1 MLSGA
6 ELQNL
11 NVLAAQWVA
20 PTVDYH
26 GLAPELVLAGGLCLV
41 LILDL
46 FIDDRKKWLLS
57 VISSFTLLVAMLP
70 VLTLAL
76 SDVQVRSMF
85 DGRYV
90 VDNFSL
96 VMKGVFLLSGY
107 VVVLLS
113 SSHVEQGEYW
123 RGEYWFL
130 LLTSLLGML
139 MMTSSRDLVSI
150 FVALEF
156 LSIPAYMLAAWRKR
170 DEKSNEAGVKYFMLG
185 VFASAVMLYGMS
197 LLYGTTNSTLLVDI
211 GSKITVDG
219 EFSAVHALAV
229 VFVVV
234 GFAFKVS
241 AVPFHTWAP
250 DTYEGAPTPVTAFL
264 SVASKAAGFVAL
276 VVLIYTA
283 FPMAQDVWQ
292 PFIWVLSVLTMTVGN
307 VLALKQH
314 NIVRM
319 IAYSSISQ
327 GGFVL
332 MPLAVAGMQN
342 SGDSALRS
350 VVLYMIIYAATNL
363 GVFAV
368 ILSVSRKTR
377 SGEISSFGGLF
388 SYAPTLGVLMTL
400 FMASLAGIPP
410 LGGWIAKFVAFQSLL
425 QSQSSWGYALALVG
439 AVNSVIAF
447 GYYGNVM
454 REIWMRPVPD
464 GDTTPI
470 KTPGSLAIALAITST
485 ATLIFGVL
493 PAVGLHFADL
503 AEIAGAISR

>member
-1 MLSGA
+1 M
-6 ELQNL
+6 QTL
-11 NVLAAQWVA
+11 NILAAQWVA
-20 PTVDYH
+20 PTIDYF

-41 LILDL
+41 LMLDL
-46 FIDDRKKWLLS
+46 FIDERKKWMLTA
-57 VISSFTLLVAMLP
+57 ISSFTLLAAMVP
-70 VLTLAL
+70 VLMLAL
-76 SDVQVRSMF
+76 AETEVRTMF

-96 VMKGVFLLSGY
+96 VMKAVFLLAGY

-113 SSHVEQGEYW
+113 SSHIEQGEYW

-139 MMTSSRDLVSI
+139 MMASSRDLVSI

-170 DEKSNEAGVKYFMLG
+170 DPKSNEAGVKYFLLG

-197 LLYGTTNSTLLVDI
+197 LMYGVANSTLLTEI
-211 GSKITVDG
+211 GAKFTATG
-219 EFSAVHALAV
+219 EFSSVHALAV

-276 VVLIYTA
+276 VVLLYTA
-283 FPMAQDVWQ
+283 FPLAQDIWQ
-292 PFIWVLSVLTMTVGN
+292 PFIWVLSALTMTIGN

-332 MPLAVAGMQN
+332 MPLAVAGL
-342 SGDSALRS
+342 SGSGTTALRS

-363 GVFAV
+363 GVFAI
-368 ILSVSRKTR
+368 ILAVSNKTR
-377 SGEISSFGGLF
+377 SGEVSSYGGLF
-388 SYAPTLGVLMTL
+388 SYAPALGVLMTL
-400 FMASLAGIPP
+400 FLASLAGIPP
-410 LGGWIAKFVAFQSLL
+410 FGGWIAKFVAFQSLI
-425 QSQSSWGYALALVG
+425 QSQSAWGYALAIVG
-439 AVNSVIAF
+439 AVNSVVAF

-464 GDTTPI
+464 NDTTAI
-470 KTPGSLAIALAITST
+470 SVPGSLKLALVITAG
-485 ATLIFGVL
+485 ATLVFGIL
-493 PAVGLHFADL
+493 PGVGLYFADL
-503 AEIAGAISR
+503 AEIAGAIIR

>member
-1 MLSGA
+1 M
-6 ELQNL
+6 QTL
-11 NVLAAQWVA
+11 NILAAQWVA
-20 PTVDYH
+20 PTIDYF

-41 LILDL
+41 LMLDL
-46 FIDDRKKWLLS
+46 FIDERKKWMLTA
-57 VISSFTLLVAMLP
+57 ITSFTLLAAMVP
-70 VLTLAL
+70 VLMLAL
-76 SDVQVRSMF
+76 SETEVRTMF

-96 VMKGVFLLSGY
+96 VMKAVFLLAGY

-113 SSHVEQGEYW
+113 SSHIEQGEYW

-139 MMTSSRDLVSI
+139 MMASSRDLVSI

-170 DEKSNEAGVKYFMLG
+170 DPKSNEAGVKYFLLG

-197 LLYGTTNSTLLVDI
+197 LMYGVANTTLLTEI
-211 GSKITVDG
+211 GAKITATG

-276 VVLIYTA
+276 VVLLYTA
-283 FPMAQDVWQ
+283 FPLAQDIWQ
-292 PFIWVLSVLTMTVGN
+292 PFIWVLSALTMTIGN

-332 MPLAVAGMQN
+332 MPLAVAGLAG
-342 SGDSALRS
+342 SGTTALRS
-350 VVLYMIIYAATNL
+350 VVLYMIVYAATNL
-363 GVFAV
+363 GVFAI
-368 ILSVSRKTR
+368 ILAVANKTR
-377 SGEISSFGGLF
+377 SGEISSYGGLF
-388 SYAPTLGVLMTL
+388 SYAPTIGVLMTL
-400 FMASLAGIPP
+400 FLASLAGIPP
-410 LGGWIAKFVAFQSLL
+410 LGGWIAKFVAFQSLI
-425 QSQSSWGYALALVG
+425 QSQSTWGYALAFVG
-439 AVNSVIAF
+439 AVNSVVAF

-464 GDTTPI
+464 SDTTLI
-470 KTPGSLAIALAITST
+470 SVPGSLKLALVITAG
-485 ATLIFGVL
+485 ATLVFGIL
-493 PAVGLHFADL
+493 PGVGLQFADL
-503 AEIAGAISR
+503 AEIAGAIIR

>member
-1 MLSGA
+1 M
-6 ELQNL
+6 QTL
-11 NVLAAQWVA
+11 NIFAAQWVA
-20 PTVDYH
+20 PTIDYF

-41 LILDL
+41 LMLDL
-46 FIDDRKKWLLS
+46 FIDERKKWMLTA
-57 VISSFTLLVAMLP
+57 ISSFTLLAAMVP
-70 VLTLAL
+70 VLILAL
-76 SDVQVRSMF
+76 SETEVRTMF

-96 VMKGVFLLSGY
+96 VMKAVFLLAGY

-113 SSHVEQGEYW
+113 SSHIEQGEYW

-139 MMTSSRDLVSI
+139 MMASSRDLVSI

-170 DEKSNEAGVKYFMLG
+170 DPKSNEAGVKYFLLG

-197 LLYGTTNSTLLVDI
+197 LMYGVANSTLLTEI
-211 GSKITVDG
+211 GAKITATG

-276 VVLIYTA
+276 VVLLYTA
-283 FPMAQDVWQ
+283 FPLAQDIWQ
-292 PFIWVLSVLTMTVGN
+292 PFIWVLSALTMTVGN

-332 MPLAVAGMQN
+332 MPLAVAGLAG
-342 SGDSALRS
+342 SGTTALRS
-350 VVLYMIIYAATNL
+350 VVLYMIVYAATNL
-363 GVFAV
+363 GVFAI
-368 ILSVSRKTR
+368 ILAVANKTR
-377 SGEISSFGGLF
+377 SGEISSYGGLF

-400 FMASLAGIPP
+400 FLASLAGIPP
-410 LGGWIAKFVAFQSLL
+410 LGGWIAKFVAFQSLI
-425 QSQSSWGYALALVG
+425 QSQSTWGYALAFVG
-439 AVNSVIAF
+439 AVNSVVAF

-464 GDTTPI
+464 SDTTLI
-470 KTPGSLAIALAITST
+470 SVPGSLKLALVITAG
-485 ATLIFGVL
+485 ATLVFGIL
-493 PAVGLHFADL
+493 PGVGLQFADL
-503 AEIAGAISR
+503 AEIAGAIIR

>member
-1 MLSGA
+1 MQH
-6 ELQNL
+6 LQT
-11 NVLAAQWVA
+11 VAAQWVA
-20 PTVDYH
+20 PKIDYFA
-26 GLAPELVLAGGLCLV
+26 LAPEIVVVVGLCAV
-41 LILDL
+41 LLLDL
-46 FIDDRKKWLLS
+46 FIDQRKQWLLTI
-57 VISSFTLLVAMLP
+57 VSSFTLLAAMLP
-70 VLTLAL
+70 VLMLGL
-76 SDVQVRSMF
+76 SETSVRSMF

-90 VDNFSL
+90 VDDFSL
-96 VMKGVFLLSGY
+96 VIKGLFLLAGY

-139 MMTSSRDLVSI
+139 MMASSRDLVSI

-170 DEKSNEAGVKYFMLG
+170 DAKSNEAGVKYFLLG

-197 LLYGTTNSTLLVDI
+197 LMYGVANSTLLVDI
-211 GSKITVDG
+211 AKTLTTTGD
-219 EFSAVHALAV
+219 FAAVHALAV
-229 VFVVV
+229 VFVIV

-283 FPMAQDVWQ
+283 FPASQDVWQ
-292 PFIWVLSVLTMTVGN
+292 PFIWVLSALTMTVGN

-332 MPLAVAGMQN
+332 MPLAVAGMAGSEN
-342 SGDSALRS
+342 SALRS
-350 VVLYMIIYAATNL
+350 VVLYMIVYAATNL

-368 ILSVSRKTR
+368 ILAVSAKTR

-388 SYAPTLGVLMTL
+388 SYAPSLGVLMTL
-400 FMASLAGIPP
+400 FLASLAGIPP

-425 QSQSSWGYALALVG
+425 QSQSNWGYALAIIG
-439 AVNSVIAF
+439 AVNSVVAF

-454 REIWMRPVPD
+454 REIWMRPPPD
-464 GDTTPI
+464 G
-470 KTPGSLAIALAITST
+470 
-485 ATLIFGVL
+485 
-493 PAVGLHFADL
+493 
-503 AEIAGAISR
+503 

>member
-1 MLSGA
+1 M
-6 ELQNL
+6 QNFQIF
-11 NVLAAQWVA
+11 AAQWVA
-20 PTVDYH
+20 PSIDYF
-26 GLAPELVLAGGLCLV
+26 GLTPELVLAGGLCLV
-41 LILDL
+41 LMLDL
-46 FIDDRKKWLLS
+46 FIDERKKWILS
-57 VISSFTLLVAMLP
+57 AISSFTLLFAMVP
-70 VLTLAL
+70 VLLLAL
-76 SDVQVRSMF
+76 SDTEVRTMF

-96 VMKGVFLLSGY
+96 VMKAVFLLAGY

-113 SSHVEQGEYW
+113 SSHIEQGEYW

-139 MMTSSRDLVSI
+139 MMTSSRDLVSM

-170 DEKSNEAGVKYFMLG
+170 DPKSNEAGVKYFMLG

-197 LLYGTTNSTLLVDI
+197 LMYGVANSTLFTDI
-211 GSKITVDG
+211 AKNLTATG
-219 EFSAVHALAV
+219 EFSSVHALSV
-229 VFVVV
+229 VFVIV

-276 VVLIYTA
+276 VVLLYTA
-283 FPMAQDVWQ
+283 FPQAQDIWQ
-292 PFIWVLSVLTMTVGN
+292 PFIWILSALTMTIGN
-307 VLALKQH
+307 VLALKQS

-332 MPLAVAGMQN
+332 MPLAVAGLAG
-342 SGDSALRS
+342 SGTTALRS
-350 VVLYMIIYAATNL
+350 VVLYMIVYAATNL
-363 GVFAV
+363 GVFAI
-368 ILSVSRKTR
+368 ILAVANKTR
-377 SGEISSFGGLF
+377 SGEISSYGGLF
-388 SYAPTLGVLMTL
+388 SYAPALGVLMTL
-400 FMASLAGIPP
+400 FLASLAGIPP
-410 LGGWIAKFVAFQSLL
+410 LGGWIAKFVAFQSLI
-425 QSQSSWGYALALVG
+425 QSQSAWGYALAIIG

-464 GDTTPI
+464 EDVTPI
-470 KTPGSLAIALAITST
+470 LVAGSLKLALVITAG
-485 ATLIFGVL
+485 ATLVFGIL
-493 PAVGLHFADL
+493 PGVGLQFADL
-503 AEIAGAISR
+503 AEIAGAIIR

>member
-1 MLSGA
+1 MQS
-6 ELQNL
+6 LQIF
-11 NVLAAQWVA
+11 AAQWVA
-20 PTVDYH
+20 PSIDYF

-41 LILDL
+41 LMLDL
-46 FIDDRKKWLLS
+46 FIDERKKWILS
-57 VISSFTLLVAMLP
+57 AISSFTLLFAMVP
-70 VLTLAL
+70 VLLLAL
-76 SDVQVRSMF
+76 SDTEVRMMF

-96 VMKGVFLLSGY
+96 VMKAVFLLAGY

-113 SSHVEQGEYW
+113 SSHIEQGEYW

-139 MMTSSRDLVSI
+139 MMTSSRDLVSM

-170 DEKSNEAGVKYFMLG
+170 DPKSNEAGVKYFMLG

-197 LLYGTTNSTLLVDI
+197 LMYGVANSTLFTDI
-211 GSKITVDG
+211 AKNLTATG
-219 EFSAVHALAV
+219 EFSSVHALSV
-229 VFVVV
+229 VFVIV

-276 VVLIYTA
+276 VVLLYTA
-283 FPMAQDVWQ
+283 FPQAQDIWQ
-292 PFIWVLSVLTMTVGN
+292 PFIWILSALTMTIGN
-307 VLALKQH
+307 VLALKQS

-332 MPLAVAGMQN
+332 MPLAVAGLAG
-342 SGDSALRS
+342 SGTTALRS
-350 VVLYMIIYAATNL
+350 VVLYMIVYAATNL
-363 GVFAV
+363 GVFAI
-368 ILSVSRKTR
+368 ILAVANKTR
-377 SGEISSFGGLF
+377 SGEISSYGGLF
-388 SYAPTLGVLMTL
+388 SYAPALGVLMTL
-400 FMASLAGIPP
+400 FLASLAGIPP
-410 LGGWIAKFVAFQSLL
+410 LGGWIAKFVAFQSLI
-425 QSQSSWGYALALVG
+425 QSQSAWGYALAIIG

-464 GDTTPI
+464 EDVTPI
-470 KTPGSLAIALAITST
+470 LVPGSLKLALVITAG
-485 ATLIFGVL
+485 ATLVFGIL
-493 PAVGLHFADL
+493 PGVGLQFADL
-503 AEIAGAISR
+503 AEIAGAIVR

>member
-1 MLSGA
+1 M
-6 ELQNL
+6 QTL
-11 NVLAAQWVA
+11 NILAAQWVA
-20 PTVDYH
+20 PTIDYF
-26 GLAPELVLAGGLCLV
+26 GLAPELVLAGGLCMV
-41 LILDL
+41 LMLDL
-46 FIDDRKKWLLS
+46 FIDERKKWMLTA
-57 VISSFTLLVAMLP
+57 ISSFTLLAAMVP
-70 VLTLAL
+70 VLMMALAETE
-76 SDVQVRSMF
+76 VRTMF

-96 VMKGVFLLSGY
+96 VMKAVFLLAGY

-113 SSHVEQGEYW
+113 SSHIEQGEYW

-139 MMTSSRDLVSI
+139 MMASSRDLVSI

-170 DEKSNEAGVKYFMLG
+170 DPKSNEAGVKYFLLG

-197 LLYGTTNSTLLVDI
+197 LMYGVANSTLLTEI
-211 GSKITVDG
+211 GAKFTATG
-219 EFSAVHALAV
+219 EFSSVHALAV

-276 VVLIYTA
+276 VVLLYTA
-283 FPMAQDVWQ
+283 FPLAQDIWQ
-292 PFIWVLSVLTMTVGN
+292 PFIWVLSALTMTIGN

-332 MPLAVAGMQN
+332 MPLAVAGL
-342 SGDSALRS
+342 SGSGTTALRS
-350 VVLYMIIYAATNL
+350 VVLYMIVYAATNL
-363 GVFAV
+363 GVFAI
-368 ILSVSRKTR
+368 ILAVSNKTR
-377 SGEISSFGGLF
+377 SGEVSSYGGLF
-388 SYAPTLGVLMTL
+388 SYAPALGVLMTL
-400 FMASLAGIPP
+400 FLASLAGIPP
-410 LGGWIAKFVAFQSLL
+410 FGGWIAKFVAFQSLI
-425 QSQSSWGYALALVG
+425 QSQSAWGYALAIVG
-439 AVNSVIAF
+439 AVNSVVAF

-464 GDTTPI
+464 NDTTAI
-470 KTPGSLAIALAITST
+470 SVPGSLKLALVITAG
-485 ATLIFGVL
+485 ATLVFGIL
-493 PAVGLHFADL
+493 PGVGLYFADL
-503 AEIAGAISR
+503 AEIAGAIIR

>member
-1 MLSGA
+1 M
-6 ELQNL
+6 QTL
-11 NVLAAQWVA
+11 NIFAAQWVA
-20 PTVDYH
+20 PTIDYF

-41 LILDL
+41 LMLDL
-46 FIDDRKKWLLS
+46 FIDERKKWMLTA
-57 VISSFTLLVAMLP
+57 ISSFTLLAAMVP
-70 VLTLAL
+70 VLMLAL
-76 SDVQVRSMF
+76 SETEVRTMF

-96 VMKGVFLLSGY
+96 VMKAVFLLAGY

-113 SSHVEQGEYW
+113 SSHIEQGEYS

-139 MMTSSRDLVSI
+139 MMASSRDLVSI

-170 DEKSNEAGVKYFMLG
+170 DPKSNEAGVKYFLLG

-197 LLYGTTNSTLLVDI
+197 LMYGVANSTLLTEI
-211 GSKITVDG
+211 GAKFTATG

-276 VVLIYTA
+276 VVLLYTA
-283 FPMAQDVWQ
+283 FPLAQDIWQ
-292 PFIWVLSVLTMTVGN
+292 PFIWVLSALTMTIGN
-307 VLALKQH
+307 VLALKQN

-332 MPLAVAGMQN
+332 MPLAVAGLAG
-342 SGDSALRS
+342 SGTTALRS
-350 VVLYMIIYAATNL
+350 VVLYMIVYAATNL
-363 GVFAV
+363 GVFAI
-368 ILSVSRKTR
+368 ILAVSNKTR
-377 SGEISSFGGLF
+377 SGEISSYGGLF

-400 FMASLAGIPP
+400 FLASLAGIPP
-410 LGGWIAKFVAFQSLL
+410 LGGWIAKFVAFQSLI
-425 QSQSSWGYALALVG
+425 QSQSTWGYALAVVG
-439 AVNSVIAF
+439 AVNSVVAF

-464 GDTTPI
+464 NDTTLI
-470 KTPGSLAIALAITST
+470 SVPGSLKLALVITAG
-485 ATLIFGVL
+485 ATLVFGIL
-493 PAVGLHFADL
+493 PGVGLHFADL
-503 AEIAGAISR
+503 AEIAGAIIR

>member
-1 MLSGA
+1 M
-6 ELQNL
+6 QTL
-11 NVLAAQWVA
+11 NIFAAQWVA
-20 PTVDYH
+20 PTIDYF

-41 LILDL
+41 LMLDL
-46 FIDDRKKWLLS
+46 FIDERKKWMLTA
-57 VISSFTLLVAMLP
+57 ISSFTLLVAMVP
-70 VLTLAL
+70 VLMLAL
-76 SDVQVRSMF
+76 SETEVRTMF

-96 VMKGVFLLSGY
+96 VMKAVFLLAGY

-113 SSHVEQGEYW
+113 SSHIEQGEYW

-139 MMTSSRDLVSI
+139 MMASSRDLVSI

-170 DEKSNEAGVKYFMLG
+170 DPKSNEAGVKYFLLG

-197 LLYGTTNSTLLVDI
+197 LMYGVANSTLLTEI
-211 GSKITVDG
+211 GAKFTATG

-276 VVLIYTA
+276 VVLLHTA
-283 FPMAQDVWQ
+283 FPLAQDIWQ
-292 PFIWVLSVLTMTVGN
+292 PFIWVLSVLTMTIGN
-307 VLALKQH
+307 VLALKQN

-332 MPLAVAGMQN
+332 MPLAVAGLAG
-342 SGDSALRS
+342 SGTTALRS
-350 VVLYMIIYAATNL
+350 VVLYMIVYAATNL
-363 GVFAV
+363 GVFAI
-368 ILSVSRKTR
+368 ILAVSNKTR

-400 FMASLAGIPP
+400 FLASLAGIPP
-410 LGGWIAKFVAFQSLL
+410 LGGWIAKFVAFQSLI
-425 QSQSSWGYALALVG
+425 QSQSTWGYALAVVG
-439 AVNSVIAF
+439 AVNSVVAF

-464 GDTTPI
+464 NDTTLI
-470 KTPGSLAIALAITST
+470 SVPGSLKLALVITAG
-485 ATLIFGVL
+485 ATLVFGIL
-493 PAVGLHFADL
+493 PGVGLHFADL
-503 AEIAGAISR
+503 AEIAGAIIR

>member
-1 MLSGA
+1 MQH
-6 ELQNL
+6 LQT
-11 NVLAAQWVA
+11 VAAQWVA
-20 PTVDYH
+20 PKIDYF
-26 GLAPELVLAGGLCLV
+26 GLAPEIVVVVGLCAV
-41 LILDL
+41 LLLDL
-46 FIDDRKKWLLS
+46 FIDQRKQWLLTI
-57 VISSFTLLVAMLP
+57 VSSFTLLAAMLP
-70 VLTLAL
+70 VLMLGL
-76 SDVQVRSMF
+76 SETSVRSMF

-90 VDNFSL
+90 VDDFSL
-96 VMKGVFLLSGY
+96 VIKGLFLLAGY

-139 MMTSSRDLVSI
+139 MMASSRDLVSI

-170 DEKSNEAGVKYFMLG
+170 DAKSNEAGVKYFLLG

-197 LLYGTTNSTLLVDI
+197 LMYGVANSTLLVDI
-211 GSKITVDG
+211 AKTLTTTGD
-219 EFSAVHALAV
+219 FAAVHALAV
-229 VFVVV
+229 VFVIV

-283 FPMAQDVWQ
+283 FPASQDVWQ
-292 PFIWVLSVLTMTVGN
+292 PFIWVLSALTMTVGN

-332 MPLAVAGMQN
+332 MPLAVAGMAGSEN
-342 SGDSALRS
+342 SALRS
-350 VVLYMIIYAATNL
+350 VVLYMIVYAATNL

-368 ILSVSRKTR
+368 ILAVSAKTR

-388 SYAPTLGVLMTL
+388 SYAPSLGVLMTL
-400 FMASLAGIPP
+400 FLASLAGIPP

-425 QSQSSWGYALALVG
+425 QSQSNWGYALAIIG
-439 AVNSVIAF
+439 AVNSVVAF

-454 REIWMRPVPD
+454 REIWMRPPPD
-464 GDTTPI
+464 GDVTPI
-470 KTPGSLAIALAITST
+470 VAPGSLRLALTLTS
-485 ATLIFGVL
+485 ALTLVFGIL
-493 PAVGLHFADL
+493 PSVGLRFADL
-503 AEIAGAISR
+503 AEIAGAITR

>member
-1 MLSGA
+1 MF
-6 ELQNL
+6 
-11 NVLAAQWVA
+11 AAQWVA
-20 PTVDYH
+20 PTIDYH

-57 VISSFTLLVAMLP
+57 AVSSFTLLAAMLP
-70 VLTLAL
+70 ILTLAL

-113 SSHVEQGEYW
+113 SSHVEEGEYW

-170 DEKSNEAGVKYFMLG
+170 DAKSNEAGVKYFMLG

-197 LLYGTTNSTLLVDI
+197 LLYGATNSTLLVDI
-211 GSKITVDG
+211 ASKITVDG

-283 FPMAQDVWQ
+283 FPLAQDVWQ
-292 PFIWVLSVLTMTVGN
+292 PFIWVLSALTMTVGN

-332 MPLAVAGMQN
+332 MPLAVAGM
-342 SGDSALRS
+342 SGSANSALRS

-388 SYAPTLGVLMTL
+388 SYAPALGVLMTL

-425 QSQSSWGYALALVG
+425 QSQSSWGYALALIG

-470 KTPGSLAIALAITST
+470 KTPGSLVIALAITSA

-493 PAVGLHFADL
+493 PGVGLHFADL
-503 AEIAGAISR
+503 AGAISR

>member
-11 NVLAAQWVA
+11 NNLAAQWVA

-26 GLAPELVLAGGLCLV
+26 GLAPELVVAGGLCLV

-57 VISSFTLLVAMLP
+57 VISSFTLLAAMLP

-332 MPLAVAGMQN
+332 MPLAVAGMPN

-350 VVLYMIIYAATNL
+350 VVLYMMIYAATNL